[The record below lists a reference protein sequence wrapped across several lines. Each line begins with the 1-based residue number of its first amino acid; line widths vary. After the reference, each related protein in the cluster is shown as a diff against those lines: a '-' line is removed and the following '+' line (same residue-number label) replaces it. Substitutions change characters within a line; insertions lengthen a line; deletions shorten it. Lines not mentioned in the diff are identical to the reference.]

1 MTSQYFIGEI
11 AALATALCWA
21 VTATAFEKS
30 AKRIGS
36 LSLNLT
42 RLLIGLLFL
51 SVFTTL
57 TRGQIF
63 PFDASA
69 STWFWLLLSGLV
81 GVVIGDLFLF
91 ESFVL
96 IGSRIAMLIY
106 ATVPPLS
113 AVLAYLF
120 LGEVMSMMQIIGMTI
135 TLLGI
140 SMVILVSKGEGQEKR
155 IAFSHPVKGI
165 LFAFIGAFGQAAGY
179 ILGKFGLSSYD
190 AFSATQI
197 RLLAGIAG
205 FAILFT
211 LKGHWRTY
219 FKSFKVK
226 GAFVSL
232 SIGSFFG
239 PFLGISL
246 SLYAVQNIH
255 PGVASTLISITPIL
269 LVPYAHFVKKD
280 KVSLRE
286 LMGTFIAFIG
296 VILMFV

>member
-1 MTSQYFIGEI
+1 MTSHLFIGEI

-21 VTATAFEKS
+21 ITATAFEKS

-51 SVFTTL
+51 SIFTTF
-57 TRGQIF
+57 TRGQF
-63 PFDASA
+63 LPLDASS

-81 GVVIGDLFLF
+81 GIVIGDLFLF

-113 AVLAYLF
+113 AILAYLF
-120 LGEVMSMMQIIGMTI
+120 LGEVMTLLQVVGMTV
-135 TLLGI
+135 TLVGI

-155 IAFSHPVKGI
+155 LAFSHPVKGI
-165 LFAFIGAFGQAAGY
+165 LYAFLGAFGQAAGY
-179 ILGKFGLSSYD
+179 IIGKFGLSTYD

-211 LKGHWRTY
+211 LKGHWRPY
-219 FKSFKVK
+219 LKSFQVK
-226 GAFVSL
+226 GAFLSL

-246 SLYAVQNIH
+246 SLYAVQSIH

-269 LVPYAHFVKKD
+269 LVPYAALIKKE
-280 KVSLRE
+280 KITLKE
-286 LMGTFIAFIG
+286 ILGTCIAFMG
-296 VILMFV
+296 VVLMFV